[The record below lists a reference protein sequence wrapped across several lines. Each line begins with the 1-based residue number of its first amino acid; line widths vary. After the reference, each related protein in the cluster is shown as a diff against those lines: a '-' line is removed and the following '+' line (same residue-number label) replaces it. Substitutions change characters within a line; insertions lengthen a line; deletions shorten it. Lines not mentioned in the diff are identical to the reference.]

1 MTIMQKKIFILLI
14 LFISGMCLLPV
25 YNQEDYLKISAN
37 VEPAKI
43 KQGNEGVL
51 KIKITPK
58 NGIKISS
65 HPEFMIKLDKNN
77 DLSFSKL
84 FFTASELDF
93 ETKQENGAV
102 LLELGKEV
110 DIRFKVSEDS
120 LIGTHTI
127 KGEVV
132 FTAVFKDNWSLKT
145 YQKFN
150 VDFTSQRY
158 HNPKKSNKK

>member
-1 MTIMQKKIFILLI
+1 MLI
-14 LFISGMCLLPV
+14 QPGFG
-25 YNQEDYLKISAN
+25 QEEYLKISAN
-37 VEPAKI
+37 VEPPRI
-43 KQGNEGVL
+43 KQGNEGIL

-65 HPEFMIKLDKNN
+65 HPEFMIKLDKSNN
-77 DLSFSKL
+77 LSFSKL

-93 ETKQENGAV
+93 QTKQENGTV

-110 DIRFKVSEDS
+110 DIRFKVTEDS
-120 LIGTHTI
+120 LIGKHTI

-150 VDFTSQRY
+150 VDFTSQR
-158 HNPKKSNKK
+158 NLKTKSNKRKK